1 MHRVPL
7 IHRSANVIE
16 EHLTRE
22 GESAEVPSQGL
33 SPTCLLFRWG
43 ADQFADIG
51 QVLHHRTSSP
61 VRPASR
67 SNPVPHIHSGLQR
80 YVRHSQSGRSI
91 PHYKQCFLLRACI
104 EEAAEIHLHR
114 PHRIGAE
121 HPYEASK
128 GTLHPC
134 RLSANSINEVS
145 LIGSHLPNKSK
156 RPLPTELIVNVHE
169 LFPNRLR
176 EERQTLILEH
186 GLRDLTRLEAI
197 EPASC
202 VILLR
207 MVGPGSIH
215 VTSVSVWGHELLGG
229 APRDRSNPKPCSHN
243 SCYCPTGWPCTYW
256 LALHDRLIDHIT
268 IRYVRLTHSNGAF
281 SQCLLESFTSK
292 CGLHSTNNILT
303 ADSSIEHPDI
313 LSEVSIQQCWP
324 ESHCSSIHRAHASI

>member
-1 MHRVPL
+1 
-7 IHRSANVIE
+7 
-16 EHLTRE
+16 
-22 GESAEVPSQGL
+22 
-33 SPTCLLFRWG
+33 
-43 ADQFADIG
+43 
-51 QVLHHRTSSP
+51 
-61 VRPASR
+61 
-67 SNPVPHIHSGLQR
+67 
-80 YVRHSQSGRSI
+80 
-91 PHYKQCFLLRACI
+91 
-104 EEAAEIHLHR
+104 
-114 PHRIGAE
+114 
-121 HPYEASK
+121 
-128 GTLHPC
+128 C
-134 RLSANSINEVS
+134 RLSANSIKEVS

-215 VTSVSVWGHELLGG
+215 VTSVSVWSHELLGG
-229 APRDRSNPKPCSHN
+229 APRDLSNPKPCSHN

-268 IRYVRLTHSNGAF
+268 IRYVRLTHSHGAF

-292 CGLHSTNNILT
+292 YGLHSTNNILT

-324 ESHCSSIHRAHASI
+324 ESHCSSIHRAHASIDILVNYPRISFDAETLHKPPHEVSTHRHAVIGEASHNCQVLTKNLDQWLRQNSSRIIQACKFRLDPLTLLRCEIPNPHRRHPMPAMPVAN